1 MQTPP
6 DYQQYQPTF
15 QPYPPPP
22 KNRDNNSILA
32 IIALIVAGLALIL
45 GIISSIGAF
54 SNKSA
59 KSSVSFSVED
69 FDQEKIEYEYLEE
82 TAYTG
87 EGRIYTDDD
96 DNMYLV
102 VLKLT
107 ITSGGGSYSED
118 TSYQLVQVVDGE
130 GEFTTYDY
138 GDTGD
143 YSEPKYKFD
152 IVGYVKLEQPE
163 D

>member
-15 QPYPPPP
+15 QPYPPAP
-22 KNRDNNSILA
+22 KPRDNNSILA
-32 IIALIVAGLALIL
+32 IIALAVAGLALIL

-54 SNKSA
+54 NNKSA
-59 KSSVSFSVED
+59 KSSVSFSVDDYE
-69 FDQEKIEYEYLEE
+69 QKKIEYEYLEE
-82 TAYTG
+82 TAYSG
-87 EGRIYTDDD
+87 EGYVYSDDQ

-107 ITSGGGSYSED
+107 ITSGGGSFSED
-118 TSYQLVQVVDGE
+118 TSYQMVQVVDGE

-138 GDTGD
+138 GENGD

-152 IVGYVKLEQPE
+152 VAGYVKLEQPE